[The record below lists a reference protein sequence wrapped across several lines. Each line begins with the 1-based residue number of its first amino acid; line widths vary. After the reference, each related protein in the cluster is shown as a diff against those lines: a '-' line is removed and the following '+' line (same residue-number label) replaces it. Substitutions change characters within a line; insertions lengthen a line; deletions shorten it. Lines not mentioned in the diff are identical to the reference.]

1 MNQEQYLT
9 VRDVSHRLSIGK
21 STVWAWTQS
30 EKFPQPIRLSSR
42 CTRWR
47 LSDVLNWEKGKISL
61 GTWSRVVEY
70 RAGAFLHQLVVICIG
85 LLSVWTQS
93 KRRIV
98 SLVNWRLAHN
108 LSITI
113 LVCARSY
120 RVTAILLSRVYA
132 MNSMSNVYLGRTSMA
147 QSNTISVWY

>member
-61 GTWSRVVEY
+61 GT
-70 RAGAFLHQLVVICIG
+70 
-85 LLSVWTQS
+85 
-93 KRRIV
+93 
-98 SLVNWRLAHN
+98 
-108 LSITI
+108 
-113 LVCARSY
+113 
-120 RVTAILLSRVYA
+120 
-132 MNSMSNVYLGRTSMA
+132 
-147 QSNTISVWY
+147 